1 MFMPT
6 RMRSSFSVRLTMSE
20 FETLHEIVKAAHAR
34 IGPET
39 WDYLIGAADTETTF
53 KRNRLALDSLAFRPR
68 VLRKLDAID
77 CGGSL
82 LGHKLRLP
90 ILLAPIGSI
99 QDFCDGG
106 GLAPAQAAAE
116 FGVMH
121 MLSSSCDPGLE
132 AVAQAVDHP
141 KIFQL
146 YVRGDAAFVDDHLR
160 RAIDAGYTVF
170 CFTVDLDHY
179 GRRERDIIKRYK
191 PTARRLAGGWE
202 NQMAFCWDDVKRVQD
217 NFDIPLIIKGIA
229 TAEDAAIAAEQGI
242 TAVYV
247 SNHGGRQLDQ
257 GRGGIDVLPE
267 VVAAVQ
273 GRAQVIFDGGVM
285 RGADVVKAMILGA
298 DAVGIGRLQGLG
310 AAAAGK
316 DGIVR
321 VLEILEMEIEICL
334 ALLGVTS
341 FDQLNA
347 SYIHAAPAVAPA
359 HLLSAFPLLAE
370 DY

>member
-1 MFMPT
+1 
-6 RMRSSFSVRLTMSE
+6 MSDL
-20 FETLHEIVKAAHAR
+20 ETLHEIVKAARAR
-34 IGPET
+34 LGRET
-39 WDYLIGAADTETTF
+39 WDYLIGAADTETTLR
-53 KRNRLALDSLAFRPR
+53 RNRQALDSLAFRPR
-68 VLRKLDAID
+68 VLRRLDSID

-90 ILLAPIGSI
+90 IVLAPIGSM
-99 QDFCDGG
+99 QDFCDGA
-106 GLAPAQAAAE
+106 GLAPALAAAE
-116 FGVMH
+116 FGALH

-132 AVAQAVDHP
+132 AVAEAVDYP

-160 RAIDAGYTVF
+160 RAIDAGYAAF

-179 GRRERDIIKRYK
+179 GRRERDLIKRYK

-217 NFDIPLIIKGIA
+217 SFDIPLIIKGIA
-229 TAEDAAIAAEQGI
+229 TAEDAAMAAEQGI
-242 TAVYV
+242 DAVYV
-247 SNHGGRQLDQ
+247 SNHGGRQLDH

-267 VVAAVQ
+267 IVAAVE
-273 GRAQVIFDGGVM
+273 GRSQVIFDGGVM

-298 DAVGIGRLQGLG
+298 DAVGIGRLQGFG

-316 DGIVR
+316 DGILR
-321 VLEILEMEIEICL
+321 VLEILETEIEICL

-341 FDQLNA
+341 FGQLNA
-347 SYIHAAPAVAPA
+347 SYIHAATPVAPA
-359 HLLSAFPLLAE
+359 HVLSAFPLLDE